1 MNTIDAN
8 VNAASSADWMDRM
21 LRHDASFHA
30 DDYIDDAGFTARV
43 LQTLPAIGELPAWR
57 RPAVAALWVIAGLLL
72 AVALP
77 GVAFDVA
84 RSAYKLFVA
93 KPFALS
99 TIAFIVVAFGAASWT
114 AAALALRRD

>member
-1 MNTIDAN
+1 
-8 VNAASSADWMDRM
+8 M
-21 LRHDASFHA
+21 LRHDAALHA
-30 DDYIDDAGFTARV
+30 DDYIDDSGFTARV
-43 LQTLPAIGELPAWR
+43 MQTLPVVGALPAWR
-57 RPAVAALWVIAGLLL
+57 RPAIAALWVIAGVLL

-77 GVAFDVA
+77 GVAFDFA
-84 RSAYKLFVA
+84 RAAYKLFVA